1 MNIALIGYGKMGKSV
16 QVIAEQRGHKVV
28 CIVDEKEGKKLENLL
43 DQKVDV
49 AIEFTQPDAA
59 FDNLTFCLENSIPVI
74 SGTTGWLAKYN
85 AIQSV
90 CLENNGTFLHASNF
104 SLGVNIFFKL
114 NHWLAGVLNNFPDY
128 AVTMEEVHH
137 VQKKDKPSGTAIT
150 LAENIINA
158 HDSYN
163 GWTLDEQPAKGKIKI
178 DSIRKD
184 EVPGTHT
191 VFYHGAVDQIAL
203 THTADSRTGFALGA
217 VLVAEW
223 IKDKKGVFTMNDF
236 IRI

>member
-16 QVIAEQRGHKVV
+16 QAIAEIRGHEIV
-28 CIVDEKEGKKLENLL
+28 CIVDENEGKKLENLL
-43 DQKVDV
+43 DQKIDI
-49 AIEFTQPDAA
+49 AIEFTQPDSA
-59 FDNLTFCLENSIPVI
+59 FDNLSFCLQHGIAVI
-74 SGTTGWLAKYN
+74 SGTTGWLDKYN
-85 AIQSV
+85 AIRSV
-90 CLENNGTFLHASNF
+90 CLETSGTLLHASNF

-114 NHWLAGVLNNFPDY
+114 NNWLASVLNNFPDY
-128 AVTMEEVHH
+128 KISIEEIHH

-150 LAENIINA
+150 LAENIIKTQEA
-158 HDSYN
+158 YN
-163 GWTLDEQPAKGKIKI
+163 GWTLNDKPAKGKIKI

-184 EVPGTHT
+184 DVPGTHT
-191 VFYHGAVDQIAL
+191 VLYNGTVDQIAL
-203 THTADSRTGFALGA
+203 THIANSREGFALGA